1 MRPLH
6 LRVVDRLRGARDAE
20 TPGLDNQ
27 ETLRQR
33 ILYAEEIWKRQRL
46 FPLFF
51 ITVGTVLTGTVLFT
65 GTARFTGSS
74 WIWPLYIL
82 SGLVYGGGLVYYRRR
97 SQAEVTEVGLKI
109 SNLLRSLVIPYDSIR
124 LVRVQ
129 PLARHFEDSRKK
141 FIRPINRGLLQMPAL
156 FVRLRADE
164 AYLAD
169 IKRKLGNQLVDGD
182 TVALPLPDPDAMS
195 WEVSSRL
202 PDRSG
207 PNLGGKRRR
216 KRSR

>member
-1 MRPLH
+1 M
-6 LRVVDRLRGARDAE
+6 
-20 TPGLDNQ
+20 
-27 ETLRQR
+27 RQR

-51 ITVGTVLTGTVLFT
+51 ITVGTVLTATVFIT
-65 GTARFTGSS
+65 GGARFTGSS

-82 SGLVYGGGLVYYRRR
+82 SGLVYGGGLLFYRWR
-97 SQAEVTEVGLKI
+97 SQAEVTDAGLKI
-109 SNLLRSLVIPYDSIR
+109 SNLRSSHVIPYDTIR

-141 FIRPINRGLLQMPAL
+141 FVRPLNRALLPKPAL
-156 FVRLRADE
+156 FVRLRADQGE
-164 AYLAD
+164 LAE
-169 IKRKLGNQLVDGD
+169 IRRKLGGQLVADD
-182 TVALPLPDPDAMS
+182 TVALPVADPDAMS

-202 PDRSG
+202 PERPGS
-207 PNLGGKRRR
+207 NLGGQRRR

>member
-1 MRPLH
+1 
-6 LRVVDRLRGARDAE
+6 V
-20 TPGLDNQ
+20 
-27 ETLRQR
+27 RQR
-33 ILYAEEIWKRQRL
+33 ILYAEEIWRRQRL

-51 ITVGTVLTGTVLFT
+51 ITVGTVLTATVFITGGGRFT
-65 GTARFTGSS
+65 GTS

-82 SGLVYGGGLVYYRRR
+82 SGVVYGAGLLYYRWR
-97 SQAEVTEVGLKI
+97 SQAEVTEAGLKI
-109 SNLLRSLVIPYDSIR
+109 SNLRSSYVIPYDSIR

-141 FIRPINRGLLQMPAL
+141 FIRPINRALLPRPAL
-156 FVRLRADE
+156 FVRLRADQGDLPE
-164 AYLAD
+164 
-169 IKRKLGNQLVDGD
+169 IRRKLGGQLVADD

-202 PDRSG
+202 PERSG
-207 PNLGGKRRR
+207 SNLGGQRRR